1 MPGSQEEAV
10 PLPVGLLRRHPRD
23 REDQP
28 PRSHT
33 PWSVCPEGAVLSS
46 TCTAWTP
53 MLPARLCLGEM
64 QGRGSPA
71 PGGTRPLPTP
81 ACALRTPSTQR
92 VPGHERFCSESRAS
106 PHGCSLPG
114 LSVGL
119 GTQVQAGESLPRGP
133 SASSPPWGQGATPR
147 HWAWRR
153 QGGAEGWG
161 VRQGWAESWGPGG
174 GEVL

>member
-1 MPGSQEEAV
+1 MTGRTSLQGATPYGVSVLRAPCSPPPAQPG
-10 PLPVGLLRRHPRD
+10 
-23 REDQP
+23 P
-28 PRSHT
+28 PCS
-33 PWSVCPEGAVLSS
+33 PPCSASVRC
-46 TCTAWTP
+46 
-53 MLPARLCLGEM
+53 R
-64 QGRGSPA
+64 GRGSPA

-119 GTQVQAGESLPRGP
+119 GTQVQAGESVPRGP
-133 SASSPPWGQGATPR
+133 SASSPPWGQGATPG

-161 VRQGWAESWGPGG
+161 VRECWAENWGPGG
-174 GEVL
+174 GEAL